1 MQWFVLGVGSSGTPC
16 LGILLQEAEVARVLD
31 GEAYCGRDLDPLMQD
46 VLDAT
51 VSRLML
57 KYGIERVKLN
67 GLCICPPQEDTKI
80 LGDQA
85 VVLMQSGF
93 LPIPLMPTVVQ
104 AARSAWAQYS
114 NEAAALR
121 IVADQMAED
130 KFMHELGQVAPI
142 PRGCT
147 KAFELN

>member
-1 MQWFVLGVGSSGTPC
+1 MQWFVLSVENGESPC

-31 GEAYCGRDLDPLMQD
+31 GEAYCGRDLDPLVQN

-51 VSRLML
+51 ISHLVS
-57 KYGIERVKLN
+57 KYGIEHVKLN
-67 GLCICPPQEDTKI
+67 GLCICPPLEDTQV
-80 LGDQA
+80 LSDQVA
-85 VVLMQSGF
+85 ALMQSGF

-104 AARSAWAQYS
+104 AARLAWAQYS

-147 KAFELN
+147 KAFEVN